1 MRSEDKKKILIEERS
16 KRRTEMTAKKKAKLF
31 HVEDQAR
38 LIKVSGGRAG
48 TTKQPRISDMMGLKV
63 KPEQSGDKKKN
74 GGSSCRRGIFTSL
87 KLASNQGANRELK
100 KLKPIRAS
108 VRGWNMKGRGNIN
121 DIRKYLVNFNRLGPY
136 LVPTFY
142 LVFLL

>member
-48 TTKQPRISDMMGLKV
+48 TAKQPRISDMMGLKV
-63 KPEQSGDKKKN
+63 KPEQSGDKKN
-74 GGSSCRRGIFTSL
+74 G
-87 KLASNQGANRELK
+87 K
-100 KLKPIRAS
+100 KF
-108 VRGWNMKGRGNIN
+108 M
-121 DIRKYLVNFNRLGPY
+121 
-136 LVPTFY
+136 
-142 LVFLL
+142 